1 VPVLG
6 LTGGIATGKSTFAT
20 LFQRELRT
28 GFFDSDRCVHQL
40 LAGDTSARDAVLATF
55 GDEVLSPDG
64 WPDRAKLRALVFQ
77 SHEARRKLE
86 AILHP
91 RVRAEWLAT
100 AAMARKTDAWQL
112 IDIPLLYETGVQA
125 EFDRVIVIAATRA
138 VQVHRLVHERS
149 LAPAMAEQMIAA
161 QLDLGVKIEQ
171 ADHVIWNDSTVLN
184 LDGQSRLLAAWLKR
198 RFS

>member
-20 LFQRELRT
+20 LFQRELTT